1 MNDLVLIIKLGGKI
15 GGPISHTHTQSVIN
29 PINNKYVK
37 IKHTNRS
44 YQECHKKTTISSE
57 VVEHWASDATPSFI
71 SSKVWKRLTKEQRI
85 QAHVL
90 SFDEG
95 YGVDYSYVEN

>member
-1 MNDLVLIIKLGGKI
+1 MNDLILTIKLPGKI
-15 GGPISHTHTQSVIN
+15 GGPVAHTHTQSVIN

-44 YQECHKKTTISSE
+44 YQECYKKTTIPSETLELWSS
-57 VVEHWASDATPSFI
+57 DTPPSFI
-71 SSKVWKRLTKEQRI
+71 PSKVWKKLTEEQRI
-85 QAHVL
+85 EAYVL

-95 YGVDYSYVEN
+95 YGVDYSFVEN